1 MSNDT
6 VSRKVRALSFKE
18 GSFTRNRVSVARE
31 SPVTII
37 LNDEEI
43 VTLLC
48 IDDVQDYLAVGF
60 CLSEGLIR
68 DAARIQSVDIDR
80 QAGAVRV
87 RTSEDPGSTRK
98 ETRGKPTITTGCGRG
113 TTFHFSVEG
122 DFNDASDDLCV
133 GADDVFHLMH
143 ELTARSTLY
152 KETRGTHN
160 CALAEGRELL
170 VFRADVGRHNA
181 VDKIYGQCA
190 LEGITMDNKILIT
203 TGRITSEIVL
213 KTCRMGLP
221 ILISRHAA
229 TDLAVELG
237 LKYKRTLIG
246 HVRGRKFTVYSG
258 FQRIEGHLESGF

>member
-1 MSNDT
+1 MSNHT
-6 VSRKVRALSFKE
+6 VSKKVRALTFKE
-18 GSFTRNRVSVARE
+18 GGFTASRTSVVRETPVS
-31 SPVTII
+31 II

-48 IDDVQDYLAVGF
+48 IDDAPDYLAVGF

-68 DAARIQSVDIDR
+68 DAGRIQSVDIDR
-80 QAGAVRV
+80 KDGTVHL
-87 RTSEDPGSTRK
+87 RTSEDPVDLIAA
-98 ETRGKPTITTGCGRG
+98 RGKPVITTGCGRG

-122 DFNDASDDLCV
+122 DIKEASDDLRI
-133 GADDVFHLMH
+133 GPDDIFHLMH
-143 ELTARSTLY
+143 ELTASSTLY

-190 LEGITMDNKILIT
+190 MEGIPMNNKILIT

-213 KTCRMGLP
+213 KIGRMGLP
-221 ILISRHAA
+221 VLISRHAA
-229 TDLAVELG
+229 TDLAVQLG
-237 LKYKRTLIG
+237 VKYKRTLIG
-246 HVRGRKFTVYSG
+246 HVRGGKFTAYSG
-258 FQRIEGHLESGF
+258 FRRIIGHSESGH